1 VRATNKKFP
10 LCVLHEWFLSQDG
23 LPWTECTSSAWE
35 VARCFL
41 TYTITCGFKPA
52 CSLSSLTNLHNTQGH
67 ARVQSQGHA
76 RVQLRGQAR
85 VQSQVTRPC
94 TCAITCH
101 DAGHARVQS
110 QVTMQ
115 AMHVC
120 NHKSRGHAHVQS
132 QVTMQA
138 MRVCNHEAMH
148 VCNHMSR
155 CRPCTCAITSQDAG
169 HARVQS

>member
-1 VRATNKKFP
+1 MRATNKKFP

-120 NHKSRGHAHVQS
+120 NHKSRGHALVQ
-132 QVTMQA
+132 
-138 MRVCNHEAMH
+138 
-148 VCNHMSR
+148 
-155 CRPCTCAITSQDAG
+155 
-169 HARVQS
+169 